1 MKTSFPIAFLM
12 FLCISTSASAN
23 EYVGLRGQI
32 SAVRESVVLLLSR
45 DNFSKNDFRKQLKDQ
60 TDAVSKRLTQI
71 RPTGSKSAA
80 FKELTTIWN
89 DYSKTY
95 EQDFVK
101 ALNSGDQ
108 AAARSLI
115 TTVQRDR
122 LQRMQQLLTEL
133 SAT

>member
-1 MKTSFPIAFLM
+1 MKISIPFAFLM

-45 DNFSKNDFRKQLKDQ
+45 DNFSKNDLRKQLKDQ
-60 TDAVSKRLTQI
+60 TDAVSKRLIQI
-71 RPTGSKSAA
+71 RPTASKTTA
-80 FKELTTIWN
+80 FKELSIVWN

-108 AAARSLI
+108 ATARSLV
-115 TTVQRDR
+115 TTVQRYR
-122 LQRMQQLLTEL
+122 LQRMQQLLAEL

>member
-1 MKTSFPIAFLM
+1 MKTPLPIAFLM

-80 FKELTTIWN
+80 FKELTTIWH